1 MSVSVGGIRSPFS
14 NLESSAWSIP
24 VFICNASCVS
34 FFVFSRFSTI
44 IIWRGYMKPIQ
55 YMTSLLT
62 FYLKGESRQEQ
73 NFVNLK
79 KPNTILSLIP
89 LGAKKDS
96 IPVSQLALVE
106 SNFKLHFG
114 SLILGAIIFIVGLSL
129 ISESF
134 FAALILML
142 VGANKA
148 ITAFETVLTVKTTAG
163 DIKNVSFL
171 IFEKSKSNLA
181 ERQIRQIIS
190 ERLDDTNNRVQTD
203 RIVEAINNK

>member
-1 MSVSVGGIRSPFS
+1 MQ
-14 NLESSAWSIP
+14 
-24 VFICNASCVS
+24 
-34 FFVFSRFSTI
+34 
-44 IIWRGYMKPIQ
+44 PIK

-62 FYLKGESRQEQ
+62 FYLKGEIRQEQ

-96 IPVSQLALVE
+96 IPVSQLASVE

-114 SLILGAIIFIVGLSL
+114 SLLIGVIIAIIGLCL
-129 ISESF
+129 VSESF
-134 FAALILML
+134 ILALILMA

-148 ITAFETVLTVKTTAG
+148 ITAFETILTIKTTAG
-163 DIKNVSFL
+163 DIKDISFL
-171 IFEKSKSNLA
+171 IFEKSKAEEA

-190 ERLDDTNNRVQTD
+190 DRLDDTNNRVQTD
-203 RIVEAINNK
+203 RIVDAINNK

>member
-1 MSVSVGGIRSPFS
+1 
-14 NLESSAWSIP
+14 
-24 VFICNASCVS
+24 
-34 FFVFSRFSTI
+34 
-44 IIWRGYMKPIQ
+44 MKPIQ

>member
-1 MSVSVGGIRSPFS
+1 MQSV
-14 NLESSAWSIP
+14 
-24 VFICNASCVS
+24 
-34 FFVFSRFSTI
+34 
-44 IIWRGYMKPIQ
+44 Q

-62 FYLKGESRQEQ
+62 FYLKGEISQEQ

-96 IPVSQLALVE
+96 IPVSQLSSVE

-114 SLILGAIIFIVGLSL
+114 SLLLGEIIAIVGLCM

-134 FAALILML
+134 IVALIIML
-142 VGANKA
+142 IGANKA
-148 ITAFETVLTVKTTAG
+148 ITAFETILTIKTTAG
-163 DIKNVSFL
+163 DIKDVSFL
-171 IFEKSKSNLA
+171 IFEKAKAELA
-181 ERQIRQIIS
+181 EKQIRQIIS
-190 ERLDDTNNRVQTD
+190 ARLDDTNNRVQTD

>member
-1 MSVSVGGIRSPFS
+1 MQ
-14 NLESSAWSIP
+14 
-24 VFICNASCVS
+24 
-34 FFVFSRFSTI
+34 
-44 IIWRGYMKPIQ
+44 PIK

-62 FYLKGESRQEQ
+62 FYLKGEIRQEQ

-96 IPVSQLALVE
+96 IPVSQLASVE

-114 SLILGAIIFIVGLSL
+114 SLLLGAIIAIVGLCM

-134 FAALILML
+134 VAAML
-142 VGANKA
+142 LTVVGANKA
-148 ITAFETVLTVKTTAG
+148 IAAFETILSIKTTAG
-163 DIKNVSFL
+163 DVKNISFL
-171 IFEKSKSNLA
+171 IFDKAKADEA

-190 ERLDDTNNRVQTD
+190 DRLDDTNNRVQTD
-203 RIVEAINNK
+203 RIVDAINNK

>member
-1 MSVSVGGIRSPFS
+1 MQ
-14 NLESSAWSIP
+14 
-24 VFICNASCVS
+24 
-34 FFVFSRFSTI
+34 
-44 IIWRGYMKPIQ
+44 PIQ

-62 FYLKGESRQEQ
+62 FYLKGEIRQEQ

-96 IPVSQLALVE
+96 IPVSQLASVE

-114 SLILGAIIFIVGLSL
+114 SLLLGAIIAIIGLCTISSSFIL
-129 ISESF
+129 
-134 FAALILML
+134 ALIVML

-148 ITAFETVLTVKTTAG
+148 ITAFETILSIKTTAG
-163 DIKNVSFL
+163 DIKDISFL
-171 IFEKSKSNLA
+171 VFEKSKADEA

-190 ERLDDTNNRVQTD
+190 DRLDDTNNRVQTD
-203 RIVEAINNK
+203 RIVDAINNK